1 MVDNMKIYARI
12 PLKNN
17 PNEFE
22 QKNIYD
28 SASKLKVNIVTIN
41 KYLGNLKNLKKE
53 ITNGISF

>member
-1 MVDNMKIYARI
+1 MKIYARI

-53 ITNGISF
+53 ITNVISF